1 MELFLLAFNTLMLT
15 VLIVLVTVKSK
26 ASDKAQQRELQNQLQ
41 KNREELRNS
50 LRELRMEMMH
60 TLTLSIKQLQDS
72 LHQHMLTQNT
82 LQQQNLDNLAR
93 QQENLVR
100 TTEKHLEDTR
110 LMVEERLQNAHTE
123 RLGRSFAAV
132 STQLESVQKG
142 LGEMKSLAQ
151 SVGSLKNVLGN
162 IKIRGTIGE
171 IQLGAL
177 LEQMLSPGQY
187 AANVKTKRG
196 SSDFV
201 EYAIKLPRNEG
212 EAAFVYLPVDAKFP
226 KDVYEQYCHALET
239 GNAPLTESANRQFE
253 TTLRKMANDIHSKY
267 IDPPYTTEFAI
278 MFLPFESIY
287 AEVIRRSD
295 LLETLQQK
303 FKVIVTGPSTL
314 GAILNSLQLGFRTL
328 AIQKRSGEVWKVLG
342 AVKTEFDR
350 FHEVLTRAQKQL
362 TRANNELDTLI
373 GVRTRRIQSRL
384 KDVTAMPAAQ
394 VPLYLPE
401 DAVEIM
407 DTDDEEKEE

>member
-1 MELFLLAFNTLMLT
+1 MELFLLAFNALMLAA
-15 VLIVLVTVKSK
+15 LIVLVTVKSK
-26 ASDKAQQRELQNQLQ
+26 ASDKAQQQELQNQLQ

-50 LRELRMEMMH
+50 LRELRMEMMQ
-60 TLTLSIKQLQDS
+60 TLTLNIKQLQDS

-82 LQQQNLDNLAR
+82 LQRQNLDTLSR

-100 TTEKHLEDTR
+100 TTEKHLEDIR
-110 LMVEERLQNAHTE
+110 LMVEERLQNALNE

-253 TTLRKMANDIHSKY
+253 TTLKKMANDIHSKY

-328 AIQKRSGEVWKVLG
+328 AIQKRSSEVWNLLG
-342 AVKTEFDR
+342 AVKTEFAKFGELLEKVRKNLQTADEQLE
-350 FHEVLTRAQKQL
+350 EVMGKRTRAIEKRLRQVEAL
-362 TRANNELDTLI
+362 PPEESNHLLPLDKA
-373 GVRTRRIQSRL
+373 G
-384 KDVTAMPAAQ
+384 
-394 VPLYLPE
+394 
-401 DAVEIM
+401 
-407 DTDDEEKEE
+407 DE

>member
-1 MELFLLAFNTLMLT
+1 MAAEATLMLT

-82 LQQQNLDNLAR
+82 LQRQNLDNLAR

-100 TTEKHLEDTR
+100 TTEKHLEDIR
-110 LMVEERLQNAHTE
+110 LMVEERLQNALNE

-253 TTLRKMANDIHSKY
+253 TTLKKMANDIHSKY

-328 AIQKRSGEVWKVLG
+328 AIQKRSSEVWNLLG
-342 AVKTEFDR
+342 AVKTEFAKFGELLEKVRKNLQTADEQLE
-350 FHEVLTRAQKQL
+350 EVMGKRTRAIEKRLRQVEAL
-362 TRANNELDTLI
+362 PPEESSHLLPLDKA
-373 GVRTRRIQSRL
+373 G
-384 KDVTAMPAAQ
+384 
-394 VPLYLPE
+394 
-401 DAVEIM
+401 
-407 DTDDEEKEE
+407 DE

>member
-41 KNREELRNS
+41 KNRDELRNS

-100 TTEKHLEDTR
+100 TTEKHLEDIR
-110 LMVEERLQNAHTE
+110 LMVEERLQNALNE

-253 TTLRKMANDIHSKY
+253 TTLKKMANDIHSKY

-328 AIQKRSGEVWKVLG
+328 AIQKRSSEVWDLLG
-342 AVKTEFDR
+342 AVKTEFAKFGELLEKVRKNLQTADEQLE
-350 FHEVLTRAQKQL
+350 EVMGKRTRAIEKRLRQVEAL
-362 TRANNELDTLI
+362 PPEESSHLLPLDKA
-373 GVRTRRIQSRL
+373 G
-384 KDVTAMPAAQ
+384 
-394 VPLYLPE
+394 
-401 DAVEIM
+401 
-407 DTDDEEKEE
+407 DE

>member
-41 KNREELRNS
+41 KNRDELRNS

-82 LQQQNLDNLAR
+82 LQRQNLDNLAR

-100 TTEKHLEDTR
+100 TTEKHLEDIR
-110 LMVEERLQNAHTE
+110 LMVEERLQNALNE

-253 TTLRKMANDIHSKY
+253 TTLKKMANDIHSKY

-328 AIQKRSGEVWKVLG
+328 AIQKRSSEVWNLLG
-342 AVKTEFDR
+342 AVKTEFAKFGELLEKVRKNLQTADEQLE
-350 FHEVLTRAQKQL
+350 EVMGKRTRAIEKRLRQVEAL
-362 TRANNELDTLI
+362 PPEESSHLLPLDKA
-373 GVRTRRIQSRL
+373 G
-384 KDVTAMPAAQ
+384 
-394 VPLYLPE
+394 
-401 DAVEIM
+401 
-407 DTDDEEKEE
+407 DE